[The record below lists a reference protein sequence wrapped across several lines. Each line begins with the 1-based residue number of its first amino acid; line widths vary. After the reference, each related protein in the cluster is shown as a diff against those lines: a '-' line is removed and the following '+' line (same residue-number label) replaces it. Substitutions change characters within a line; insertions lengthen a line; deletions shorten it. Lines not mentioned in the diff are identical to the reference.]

1 MAAYNL
7 WLHIKKN
14 RKGGGGD
21 NDKRDNDK
29 RDNDKRDNDKRDNDN
44 RDNDNRDNDNR
55 DNENRDNE
63 NRDNDNHNNDNR
75 NNDNRNNSNETR
87 SVCSRAHTYSHGTK
101 EEVQGGGC
109 DGPLPVLPLSLSL
122 SLSLPPSWF
131 VSLRVPKG
139 DIGLCCVRMGLFS
152 PLPFQ
157 RAWKAVYIPTPPLFL
172 GGVGGL
178 LTRLGLYI
186 LWIRLTHTC
195 ARASVLTRRCQLIF

>member
-29 RDNDKRDNDKRDNDN
+29 RDNDKRDNDKRDNDK

-55 DNENRDNE
+55 DNDNRDNE

-122 SLSLPPSWF
+122 SLSLSLPLGSLVCVYRKVILVSVVWGWDYFLHSLFKEPERPSIYRLPPS
-131 VSLRVPKG
+131 
-139 DIGLCCVRMGLFS
+139 
-152 PLPFQ
+152 
-157 RAWKAVYIPTPPLFL
+157 FL
-172 GGVGGL
+172 VGWVVCW
-178 LTRLGLYI
+178 LG
-186 LWIRLTHTC
+186 
-195 ARASVLTRRCQLIF
+195 